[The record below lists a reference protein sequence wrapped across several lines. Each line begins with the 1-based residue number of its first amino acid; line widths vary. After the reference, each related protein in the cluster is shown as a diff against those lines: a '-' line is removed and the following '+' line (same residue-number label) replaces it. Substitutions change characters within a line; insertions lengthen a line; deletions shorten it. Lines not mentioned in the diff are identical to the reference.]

1 MKICVRTT
9 YAFPTS
15 TPPSPPPPLSL
26 CFAVYTTHYL
36 YVCVYHIPVIATVL
50 LNLRASLCL
59 HTATF
64 SHITYGAPQLEGQPD
79 SFAFTHRNLLTHTS
93 VLATVLLNL
102 RASLIPLPSH
112 RATFSHTPTNQP
124 HTRVRRTERGGVRPA
139 RLALMLWSSTT

>member
-1 MKICVRTT
+1 LCAHNVRI
-9 YAFPTS
+9 S
-15 TPPSPPPPLSL
+15 HINTPVPSSSPLSL
-26 CFAVYTTHYL
+26 LCSIYYSLFIRVRVSYTCHCYGAPQLEGQPLPSHRNLLTH
-36 YVCVYHIPVIATVL
+36 
-50 LNLRASLCL
+50 
-59 HTATF
+59 
-64 SHITYGAPQLEGQPD
+64 TYGAPQLEGQPD